1 MQETTAKKKGFH
13 VLDAIEKVG
22 NKLPHPYIL
31 FLWLCLILAVISC
44 ICGLTGVSVV
54 NPTTGDT
61 VAANNLL
68 SRDCC
73 RIC

>member
-31 FLWLCLILAVISC
+31 FLWLCLI
-44 ICGLTGVSVV
+44 
-54 NPTTGDT
+54 
-61 VAANNLL
+61 
-68 SRDCC
+68 
-73 RIC
+73 